1 MSTVVAPSAI
11 DVYSALVST
20 PDWTSFEEA
29 CEHNSDMKSWNK
41 DVKTIAEKALIS
53 HEGGEGLSIHSLK
66 PFTEYVLHSNK
77 TVVDGLSTFKERIMK
92 EEGVSKVTKEA
103 HEEMVDSLGD
113 QYIKMSSHMMDF
125 LYEMEKFLTHARD
138 SHEYVAR
145 VIQQYF
151 KTETDKRD
159 AKHYRLIVE
168 KLEELKCSDNV
179 FEHSAEGL
187 LEKAEGLKKQHEDM
201 LQKLQDEIKNLE
213 LAEQRARDEKASSW
227 TWKHIT
233 SMILTGIAI
242 GITIATA
249 VVAVVL
255 APPVAVAIAAIS
267 MPIVA
272 GAGAVAVYLWKAV
285 DTKITEN
292 HRLEVDKFRRKETR
306 VVIRELGDIKSSI
319 ESVIIALQTLLYKPD
334 SAMDLKHKEDI
345 DFTVKRIDGK
355 LNNFLNKINELD
367 ADVETCKKDVRK
379 ARQEVY
385 TQP

>member
-1 MSTVVAPSAI
+1 
-11 DVYSALVST
+11 
-20 PDWTSFEEA
+20 
-29 CEHNSDMKSWNK
+29 
-41 DVKTIAEKALIS
+41 
-53 HEGGEGLSIHSLK
+53 
-66 PFTEYVLHSNK
+66 
-77 TVVDGLSTFKERIMK
+77 
-92 EEGVSKVTKEA
+92 
-103 HEEMVDSLGD
+103 
-113 QYIKMSSHMMDF
+113 MSSHMMDF
-125 LYEMEKFLTHARD
+125 LSEMERFLMCGRN

-151 KTETDKRD
+151 ETETDKRD
-159 AKHYRLIVE
+159 AEHYRLIVE
-168 KLEELKCSDNV
+168 KLEELKRSDNV

-187 LEKAEGLKKQHEDM
+187 LEKAQGLIKQHEEM

-242 GITIATA
+242 GITIAAA

-255 APPVAVAIAAIS
+255 APPVAVAIAAIAI
-267 MPIVA
+267 PIAA

-292 HRLEVDKFRRKETR
+292 HRLEVDKSRRKETR

-319 ESVIIALQTLLYKPD
+319 ESVITALESLLYKPD

-345 DFTVKRIDGK
+345 DFTMKRIEDN
-355 LNNFLNKINELD
+355 LNNFLNKINELEE
-367 ADVETCKKDVRK
+367 DVETCKKDVRK
-379 ARQEVY
+379 ARKEVY
-385 TQP
+385 T